1 VSGLDELFVNVIDPD
16 AARRSLLRW
25 LESDDDVMRTIEAAA
40 LVHLDCGHVRPMN
53 VWFEPGDELNCH
65 VCGPARVVSLE
76 LIEATE
82 FPAPDALCD
91 LPEPQ

>member
-25 LESDDDVMRTIEAAA
+25 LRSDADVMRTIEAAA

-53 VWFEPGDELNCH
+53 VWLEPGDELDCL
-65 VCGPARVVSLE
+65 VCGSALVVELE
-76 LIEATE
+76 LIEPTE
-82 FPAPDALCD
+82 FPHPDSLED
-91 LPEPQ
+91 LPGVS